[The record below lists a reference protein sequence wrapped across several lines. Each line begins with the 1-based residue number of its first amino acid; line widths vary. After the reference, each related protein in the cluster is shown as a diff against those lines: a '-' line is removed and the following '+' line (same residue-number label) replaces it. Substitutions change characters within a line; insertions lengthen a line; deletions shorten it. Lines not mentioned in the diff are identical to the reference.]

1 MLRLACFAPLRCA
14 LRPEPRAGIPVS
26 LAYKAAV
33 LHAPKSRLAIETV
46 VAADLAPGDVLVR
59 IKAVGLC
66 HTDLEVIEGSLRNP
80 MPIIL
85 GHEASGVVEQMG
97 PEARGVAVGDHVV
110 LSWNPHCGHCFYC
123 DRDLP
128 ILCESY
134 LAQAPLAVQFDG
146 KSRARLGDGREL
158 KHLMYIGALAEYCVV
173 PAQQA
178 IVVPKELPFEQ
189 GCLIGCGVMTGVG
202 AALNIASIH
211 YGDAVLVIGCGAVGL
226 AAVQGAR
233 MAGAE
238 MIIAVDLATD
248 KLKLAQKLGATH
260 AINASSED
268 VAEAVRNLTGGRGA
282 DVVLEAAGNA
292 RAFRLTS
299 EAVRPGGEVIWL
311 GKTDVTEDVAFR
323 WGSLM
328 QEKRIRRSSYGGARP
343 MRDFPMLARAA
354 LEGRLK
360 LGDLISARIPLEQ
373 VNEGFDALKRGEAIR
388 SVVLF

>member
-1 MLRLACFAPLRCA
+1 MA
-14 LRPEPRAGIPVS
+14 LI
-26 LAYKAAV
+26 YKAAV
-33 LHAPKSRLAIETV
+33 LHAPKSPLSIETV
-46 VAADLAPGDVLVR
+46 EATNVAAGDVVVR
-59 IKAVGLC
+59 IKAAGLC

-85 GHEASGVVEQMG
+85 GHEAAGIVEQVG
-97 PEARGVAVGDHVV
+97 REARGIAVGDHVV

-134 LAQAPLAVQFDG
+134 LEQAPQAVQFDG
-146 KSRARLGDGREL
+146 LSRARLRDGREL
-158 KHLMYIGALAEYCVV
+158 KHLMYLGAMAEYCVV

-189 GCLIGCGVMTGVG
+189 ACLIGCGVMTGVG
-202 AALNIASIH
+202 AALNIASIE
-211 YGDAVLVIGCGAVGL
+211 YGDAVMVIGCGAVGL

-238 MIIAVDLATD
+238 IVIAVDLADD
-248 KLKLAQKLGATH
+248 KLQLARKLGATH
-260 AINASSED
+260 SVNAASEN
-268 VAEAVRNLTGGRGA
+268 VLEITRRLTGGRGA
-282 DVVLEAAGNA
+282 DVVLEAAGSA

-343 MRDFPMLARAA
+343 LRDFPMLARAT
-354 LEGRLK
+354 LDGRLN
-360 LGDLISARIPLEQ
+360 LSDLITARISLEQ
-373 VNEGFDALKRGEAIR
+373 VNEGFAALKRGEAIR
-388 SVVLF
+388 SVVIF